1 MCLIASVCL
10 CVCAEQVIFDVSTV
24 YNQFPWHLSEQVA
37 LDVSVFIPGRQVVT
51 GQINFMEV
59 RRGEA
64 RREGPR
70 G

>member
-1 MCLIASVCL
+1 MCVYVCF
-10 CVCAEQVIFDVSTV
+10 EQVIFDVSTV

-59 RRGEA
+59 R
-64 RREGPR
+64 
-70 G
+70 